1 MKEKTT
7 IIIPSHDR
15 HHLLLRAIDY
25 YSELDF
31 LVLIV
36 DSSEVFLNVKLPGNI
51 TYLHLPGSL
60 FGDKIYSGLCKASTP
75 YSCLC
80 ADDDFLA
87 ENGLKSGQEFLEENL
102 DYVSVQGH
110 YIQFDPSIP
119 KEKNNPLYLNMIGYK
134 NDSDLI
140 KDRALDAL
148 TVPHIYA
155 LHRTIILK
163 NAIHITLDIT
173 NVTVVELSIPLVTMC
188 YGKHTVLPVFWSA
201 RDIVRYSKYLDE
213 NENDLPYYDEGN
225 IEANKLNKIVI
236 NWKDFLISSEG
247 NKLINNFVET
257 VADIVPDPKE
267 ARDLFNSVNI
277 NYLSLVK
284 RKNNISFK
292 QKLKNI
298 TKLLL
303 PSFVVRKIQLNNYD
317 KLRSLSGYPWSDN
330 VAMKDW
336 DSMIRVILKFRD
348 LK

>member
-60 FGDKIYSGLCKASTP
+60 YGDKIYSGLCKASTP

-87 ENGLKSGQEFLEENL
+87 ESGLKSGQEFLEENL

-140 KDRALDAL
+140 KDRALDA
-148 TVPHIYA
+148 
-155 LHRTIILK
+155 
-163 NAIHITLDIT
+163 
-173 NVTVVELSIPLVTMC
+173 
-188 YGKHTVLPVFWSA
+188 
-201 RDIVRYSKYLDE
+201 
-213 NENDLPYYDEGN
+213 
-225 IEANKLNKIVI
+225 
-236 NWKDFLISSEG
+236 
-247 NKLINNFVET
+247 
-257 VADIVPDPKE
+257 
-267 ARDLFNSVNI
+267 
-277 NYLSLVK
+277 
-284 RKNNISFK
+284 
-292 QKLKNI
+292 
-298 TKLLL
+298 
-303 PSFVVRKIQLNNYD
+303 
-317 KLRSLSGYPWSDN
+317 
-330 VAMKDW
+330 
-336 DSMIRVILKFRD
+336 
-348 LK
+348 